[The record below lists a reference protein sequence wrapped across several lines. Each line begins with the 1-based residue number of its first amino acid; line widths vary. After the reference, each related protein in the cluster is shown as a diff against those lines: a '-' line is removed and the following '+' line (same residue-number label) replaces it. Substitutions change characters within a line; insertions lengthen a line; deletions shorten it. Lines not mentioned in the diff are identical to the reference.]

1 MRLHARRPRLEDLGW
16 PSALVGGP
24 SDECPASSR
33 TSLSEP
39 PAAKLTANEIDTLY
53 VERERVLAGRFL
65 HQVNVALKAY
75 LAVAGPSAKPEPCS
89 TKAKTLSIVGAI
101 EPTKEYGRRTGRPR
115 RREGVRTITID
126 HALIDAEEGA

>member
-1 MRLHARRPRLEDLGW
+1 M
-16 PSALVGGP
+16 
-24 SDECPASSR
+24 
-33 TSLSEP
+33 P
-39 PAAKLTANEIDTLY
+39 PIIPP
-53 VERERVLAGRFL
+53 LAGRFL

-101 EPTKEYGRRTGRPR
+101 EPTKEYARRTGRPR

-126 HALIDAEEGA
+126 HALIEVLGKVHKHLRLVAGIPDGLSQLRRFDCRTCGGLPWQGRSRPAANAKLPLG